1 MEKEQRLTFDDA
13 VWAAEQFISYYENF
27 DSIEDYLKSTR
38 RETLVN
44 DVRGLPGMEPK
55 SQFWNSDIHPS
66 EFQFELEYVDSPT
79 FEKYIRLVSTH
90 VNDNVFGRNLRILV
104 REKNTNLIVGMIK
117 LCSPMINSKP
127 RNNWLGRP
135 LDSRNRDMMARFNR
149 SAIMGFVIVPVQPFG
164 YNYLGGKLLTLVC
177 LSHEVRSILNQKYD
191 MDMCLF
197 ETTSLYGSSKTVSQ
211 YDGMKPYIR
220 FMGLTESNFVPFIK
234 GETYDKLSNFFRE
247 RFGDMGITSMTSRK
261 MRLQIKMIAMIRNAL
276 GDTPEKKKFDLVLDK
291 AKSLT
296 EKKRFYI
303 SDCGYVNSRNYI
315 LGETDTLIKS
325 SENWDKYFLENQINW
340 WKNKASGR
348 YEKLKMENKFRTK
361 LELWSSDNDL
371 EIIR

>member
-1 MEKEQRLTFDDA
+1 MTFDDA

-234 GETYDKLSNFFRE
+234 GETYDKLSNFFQE

-261 MRLQIKMIAMIRNAL
+261 MRLQIKMIVMIRNAL